1 MKNIEKYLD
10 MSDEQIDNLLMGV
23 DLDKKSD
30 VQSTKSVCKNC
41 KSTNL
46 VIDNAKGHMVCT
58 DCAVINEE
66 YLDENPDISNNDGE
80 GSNNSSYGA
89 PSSFFFPKSSLGTK
103 IVSKGYN
110 RISLLQKQGQMPYK
124 EKSLMDVLETIQLKC
139 KKYGITQSIIDS
151 AKILY
156 KKVSESVHAK
166 GKRKGKSIIMRCI
179 NRRSMIAA
187 CLFHACKLQKETR
200 SPKEIADIY
209 DLEIKHVNRGC
220 RKFCDII
227 DANTLFY
234 QIKSSQSSDFIERFA
249 KKLNIDKQYINICKD
264 VSNNIHKL
272 DLASTHEPPSI
283 AAGCILLVT
292 QYYNI
297 QLSKKQIS
305 DIFGIS
311 DVTISKTFRKIWP
324 YHKIV
329 LSNKITDLI
338 LEKKNS
344 VAKSNTDINKSN
356 LIINQETGPDSE
368 EKKSTKKSTKS
379 QCIVNDDSDENDD
392 SDDSDDSD
400 YDSEEDYDSEK
411 DSDKETEDSEEET
424 ETVEEPEIPKIPVK
438 ATKQTKTKK
447 GKEIDL

>member
-1 MKNIEKYLD
+1 MDKLDKYLD
-10 MSDEQIDNLLMGV
+10 MTDEDVDNLLMGV
-23 DLDKKSD
+23 TLDKSSNEQCKN
-30 VQSTKSVCKNC
+30 VCKNC
-41 KSTNL
+41 KSPNL
-46 VIDNAKGHMVCT
+46 VLDEKKNHMVCT

-66 YLDENPDISNNDGE
+66 YLDENPDIVNNDNE
-80 GSNNSSYGA
+80 GSNTSHYGA
-89 PSSFFFPKSSLGTK
+89 PTSFFFPKASLGTK
-103 IVSKGYN
+103 IVGDKRLSM
-110 RISLLQKQGQMPYK
+110 LQNQGQMPYK
-124 EKSLMDVLETIQLKC
+124 EKSLMVMIENIQTKLKNARF
-139 KKYGITQSIIDS
+139 TQTIIDS

-156 KKVSESVHAK
+156 KKVSESVHLK
-166 GKRKGKSIIMRCI
+166 GKRKGKNIIMRCI

-227 DANTLFY
+227 DSNTLFY
-234 QIKSSQSSDFIERFA
+234 QIKSSQSTDFIERFS
-249 KKLNIDKQYINICKD
+249 KKLNIDKQYITIAKD

-272 DLASTHEPPSI
+272 DLASTHEPPSV

-292 QYYNI
+292 NFYNI

-344 VAKSNTDINKSN
+344 QNTSDTSINKSN
-356 LIINQETGPDSE
+356 LILQDSPDEDNIKNKKKKQLINE
-368 EKKSTKKSTKS
+368 
-379 QCIVNDDSDENDD
+379 DSDEEDEATFD
-392 SDDSDDSD
+392 SSESDFDSTEENLNE
-400 YDSEEDYDSEK
+400 YD
-411 DSDKETEDSEEET
+411 
-424 ETVEEPEIPKIPVK
+424 V
-438 ATKQTKTKK
+438 
-447 GKEIDL
+447 

>member
-10 MSDEQIDNLLMGV
+10 MSDEQLDNLLMGV
-23 DLDKKSD
+23 DLDKKPD
-30 VQSTKSVCKNC
+30 VIQSKTVCKNC
-41 KSTNL
+41 KSPNL

-66 YLDENPDISNNDGE
+66 YLDENPEPTSNDGE
-80 GSNNSSYGA
+80 GSNNSRYGA
-89 PSSFFFPKSSLGTK
+89 PSSFFFPKASLGTK

-110 RISLLQKQGQMPYK
+110 RLSLLQKQGQMPYK
-124 EKSLMDVLETIQLKC
+124 EKSLMDVLETIQSKC
-139 KKYGITQSIIDS
+139 KKYGITQTIIDS

-156 KKVSESVHAK
+156 KKVSESVHSK
-166 GKRKGKSIIMRCI
+166 GKRKGKNIIMRCI

-227 DANTLFY
+227 DSNTLFY

-249 KKLNIDKQYINICKD
+249 KKLNVDKKYIDIAKD
-264 VSNNIHKL
+264 VSANIHKL
-272 DLASTHEPPSI
+272 DLASTHEPPSV
-283 AAGCILLVT
+283 AAGCILLVV
-292 QYYNI
+292 QFYNI

-329 LSNKITDLI
+329 LSNKITELI

-344 VAKSNTDINKSN
+344 VTKNDSDLNKSN
-356 LIINQETGPDSE
+356 LIINQDSDSE
-368 EKKSTKKSTKS
+368 EKPKKKA
-379 QCIVNDDSDENDD
+379 IKNDKKAYLINEDSDEDD
-392 SDDSDDSD
+392 GTDDEDETDED
-400 YDSEEDYDSEK
+400 ETDETDETDEHDETDESEQNNNSE
-411 DSDKETEDSEEET
+411 SVIE
-424 ETVEEPEIPKIPVK
+424 V
-438 ATKQTKTKK
+438 
-447 GKEIDL
+447 

>member
-10 MSDEQIDNLLMGV
+10 MSDEQLDNLLMGV
-23 DLDKKSD
+23 DLDNKPD
-30 VQSTKSVCKNC
+30 VEQSTVVCKNC
-41 KSTNL
+41 KSPNL
-46 VIDNAKGHMVCT
+46 VIDNTKGHMVCT

-66 YLDENPDISNNDGE
+66 YLDENPELTSNDGE
-80 GSNNSSYGA
+80 GSNNSRYGA
-89 PSSFFFPKSSLGTK
+89 PSSFFFPKASLGTK

-110 RISLLQKQGQMPYK
+110 RLSLLQKQGQMPYK
-124 EKSLMDVLETIQLKC
+124 EKSLMDVLETIQSKC
-139 KKYGITQSIIDS
+139 KKYGITQTIIDS

-156 KKVSESVHAK
+156 KKVSESVHSK
-166 GKRKGKSIIMRCI
+166 GKRKGKNIIMRCI

-227 DANTLFY
+227 DSNTLFH

-249 KKLNIDKQYINICKD
+249 KKLNIDKKYIDISKD
-264 VSNNIHKL
+264 VSSNIHKL
-272 DLASTHEPPSI
+272 DLASTHEPPSV

-292 QYYNI
+292 QFYNI

-329 LSNKITDLI
+329 LNNKITELI
-338 LEKKNS
+338 LEKKNVTS
-344 VAKSNTDINKSN
+344 KTSSDINKNN
-356 LIINQETGPDSE
+356 LIINNDSESE
-368 EKKSTKKSTKS
+368 EKPQKKSIKGDKKEL
-379 QCIVNDDSDENDD
+379 IINEDSDEDN
-392 SDDSDDSD
+392 SDND
-400 YDSEEDYDSEK
+400 YDS
-411 DSDKETEDSEEET
+411 DSDEYDESDEDTENKKEFD
-424 ETVEEPEIPKIPVK
+424 V
-438 ATKQTKTKK
+438 
-447 GKEIDL
+447 